1 MGTSHWS
8 RKGSRWNGG
17 LVRAG
22 LLKREEAMGK
32 SSYERAEGALERR
45 GY

>member
-1 MGTSHWS
+1 MVAEGIMME
-8 RKGSRWNGG
+8 RDF
-17 LVRAG
+17 VRAG